1 MKEHEK
7 HKPSESSEEQEPVKR
22 HRPGIFYTSILNR
35 LHRVTREEEEQF
47 RKDMQE
53 ANPGRSDIFAMIGTA
68 FVVLVLPSILVLCV
82 LCLIMLLLFRVI

>member
-1 MKEHEK
+1 
-7 HKPSESSEEQEPVKR
+7 
-22 HRPGIFYTSILNR
+22 
-35 LHRVTREEEEQF
+35 
-47 RKDMQE
+47 MQE

>member
-7 HKPSESSEEQEPVKR
+7 HKPSEPSEEQEPVKR

-35 LHRVTREEEEQF
+35 LHRVTREEEEKF